1 MRRLGYDFDLQ
12 QLKTFLTI
20 AETHNFT
27 EAALRVGRT
36 QAAVSLQVQRLEALV
51 SKPLFIRNNKQVVL
65 TPEGVLL
72 AAYAK
77 RMVNLSQELK
87 SQFEEMEMAGE
98 VRLGTPEDFATHYL
112 PNVLAEFARSHPRTQ
127 LSVGCDLTV
136 NLQQAFARGEYDMV
150 LVKREPT
157 GHKRGTTVW
166 HEQLVWVAADE
177 AIAELDMLPLVL
189 APAPCLY
196 RKRAL
201 AALDKAHRTWRLAY
215 TSPSLAGSLA
225 AVHAGLGV
233 TVLPKNMVPPNLR
246 IIKKK
251 KLLPVLPDAE
261 IALLHQP
268 NLSRAATMLAEHI
281 MRSII

>member
-1 MRRLGYDFDLQ
+1 MHRLGYDFDLQ

-27 EAALRVGRT
+27 EAAARVGRT

-51 SKPLFIRNNKQVVL
+51 GKSLCTRSNKRVDL

-72 AAYAK
+72 ATYAK
-77 RMVNLSQELK
+77 RMVHLSQELK
-87 SQFEEMEMAGE
+87 SQFEEMEIAGE

-112 PNVLAEFARSHPRTQ
+112 PKVLADFARSHPRTQ
-127 LSVGCDLTV
+127 LTVGCDLTL
-136 NLQQAFARGEYDMV
+136 NLQQAFDRGEYDMV
-150 LVKREPT
+150 LIKREPS

-177 AIAELDMLPLVL
+177 AIAEAPILPLIL
-189 APAPCLY
+189 SPAPCLY

-201 AALDKAHRTWRLAY
+201 ACLDKVHRPWRITY

-233 TVLPKNMVPPNLR
+233 SVLPKNMVPSTVHILKNQNA
-246 IIKKK
+246 
-251 KLLPVLPDAE
+251 LPALPDAE

-268 NLSRAATMLAEHI
+268 NLSPPARMLAEHI
-281 MRSII
+281 MQNIG

>member
-1 MRRLGYDFDLQ
+1 MQRLGYDFDLQ

-27 EAALRVGRT
+27 EAGARVGRT

-51 SKPLFIRNNKQVVL
+51 GKPLLTRTSKRVEL
-65 TPEGVLL
+65 TPEGTLL
-72 AAYAK
+72 ATYAK
-77 RMVNLSQELK
+77 RLLQLSQELK

-112 PNVLAEFARSHPRTQ
+112 PRVLAEFARSHPRTQ

-136 NLQQAFARGEYDMV
+136 NLQAAFARGEYDMV
-150 LVKREPT
+150 LIKREPS

-166 HEQLVWVAADE
+166 HEQLVWVAAD
-177 AIAELDMLPLVL
+177 AAVAQSPVLPLVL

-201 AALDKAHRTWRLAY
+201 ACLDKVHRPWRIAY
-215 TSPSLAGSLA
+215 TSPSAAGSLA

-233 TVLPKNMVPPNLR
+233 TVMPKNMVPPSLS
-246 IIKKK
+246 ILKKRHA
-251 KLLPVLPDAE
+251 LPALPDAE

-268 NLSRAATMLAEHI
+268 NLSRPARMLADHI
-281 MRSII
+281 VSNIA